1 MKPRRKYTVSQAK
14 NLMRRA
20 TEEIVDPGPRS
31 VDQLWEFFNGRCVY
45 CDRELNRGLREGH
58 VDHAESAG
66 GNHLGN
72 LVLACGGCNG
82 DEKREADWRV
92 FLSLKAGD
100 DEATFREREARI
112 LRWFALNPPPAAR
125 ASAEVTRIRGEVDE
139 LVAAFGAKCAELRDA
154 IRRADS
160 A

>member
-1 MKPRRKYTVSQAK
+1 M
-14 NLMRRA
+14 MRRA

-45 CDRELNRGLREGH
+45 CGRELNRGLREGH

-112 LRWFALNPPPAAR
+112 LRWFALNPSPAAR

-160 A
+160 